1 MFFIIEEAKEMQVPR
16 LRKASANSSSA
27 NIKLLKTQWHKIVQS
42 DGFLGR
48 LLRPLLKTGLPL
60 MGNVLKP

>member
-1 MFFIIEEAKEMQVPR
+1 MFFNIEEAKEMQVPR